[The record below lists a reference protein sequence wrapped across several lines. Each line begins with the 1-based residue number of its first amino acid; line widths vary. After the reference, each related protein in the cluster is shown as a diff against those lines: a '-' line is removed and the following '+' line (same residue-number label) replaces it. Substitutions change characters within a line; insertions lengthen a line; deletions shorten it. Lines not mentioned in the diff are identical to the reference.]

1 MSKTDKTRPG
11 WIQEKDPL
19 NQRFRRVVNQ
29 EYDWFW
35 KRMHPLR
42 GCWCCSQKR
51 YYAAEQATDRMLE
64 RELCRKL
71 EKGDFHDLGD

>member
-1 MSKTDKTRPG
+1 MSKTDKTRPE
-11 WIQEKDPL
+11 WVQEKDPL
-19 NQRFRRVVNQ
+19 NQRFRRVVNR

-35 KRMHPLR
+35 KKMFALH

-51 YYAAEQATDRMLE
+51 HYATEQATDRMLK

-71 EKGDFHDLGD
+71 EKGDWRDW